1 MHKLLQFEKLVE
13 TVGHR
18 KDVGS
23 LCGGPCHAQCQLPVS
38 NKTLLSLAKCSGAQ
52 VWFGHPISVI
62 VLAWKFEK
70 FYRGSNTNLQK
81 AVATLIA
88 IEKTHYPSERLET
101 FSKDDF
107 SCKGSCGSRMGGVA
121 SWLAVLALMTA
132 PSRPGCVVQR
142 FENKLNIV
150 ASSLLRSFPLLNC
163 MCSLFTLTRYT
174 SSKS

>member
-1 MHKLLQFEKLVE
+1 MHNASFRCQTKLSSAWPNAAAPRYGLGIPF
-13 TVGHR
+13 
-18 KDVGS
+18 S
-23 LCGGPCHAQCQLPVS
+23 
-38 NKTLLSLAKCSGAQ
+38 
-52 VWFGHPISVI
+52 ISVI